1 MPAPPD
7 DQHAAPEAA
16 PVRSEPFEYAVLRVV
31 PRVERNE
38 AVNVGVVVFCRT
50 RGYLAAR
57 IDLGERQLAVLRALA
72 PDLDVEAVRSHLDAM
87 RRIVAGEPDA
97 GPIAEMAPPERFRW
111 VTAPASTMIQPS
123 EVHGGITESP
133 ERSLEDLFDRLVG

>member
-1 MPAPPD
+1 MPPAVPP
-7 DQHAAPEAA
+7 
-16 PVRSEPFEYAVLRVV
+16 EPFEYAVLRVV

-50 RGYLAAR
+50 RGFLGAR
-57 IDLGERQLAVLRALA
+57 IELGERQLAVLAALA
-72 PDLDVEAVRSHLDAM
+72 PDLDVETVRSHLDAT

-111 VTAPASTMIQPS
+111 VTSPASTMIQPS
-123 EVHGGITESP
+123 EVHGGVTDAP
-133 ERSLEDLFDRLVG
+133 EQSLEDLFARLVR